1 MDTKEARE
9 LFTKLENL
17 GIGELNEVL
26 WDLDCKIT
34 DAESI
39 QDDVAEITEE
49 DRANL
54 KDDEYFTAEAE
65 LEDAMDGVKEGLEAV
80 LTAIEKAREIFN
92 RAEELIVLAQTGET
106 QEEPVEIAE
115 AA

>member
-1 MDTKEARE
+1 MNTKQARE
-9 LFTKLENL
+9 LFTKLEKL

-26 WDLDCKIT
+26 WELDCKIIS
-34 DAESI
+34 AESI
-39 QDDVAEITEE
+39 QDDVDEITEE

-65 LEDAMDGVKEGLEAV
+65 LEDAMDEVKESLEAV
-80 LTAIEKAREIFN
+80 LKTIEQARKVFDD
-92 RAEELIVLAQTGET
+92 AEALIIEAQTAED
-106 QEEPVEIAE
+106 EEVAE